1 MCHSWKRWVSE
12 LTRRLVLTRLFKI
25 NPTSEVLQSIDAC
38 TLMLVTELPLRVPS
52 LSGALPL
59 VTLRTSAHALQLRTA

>member
-1 MCHSWKRWVSE
+1 MPLLEALGIRTNTPPRSYE
-12 LTRRLVLTRLFKI
+12 TLI